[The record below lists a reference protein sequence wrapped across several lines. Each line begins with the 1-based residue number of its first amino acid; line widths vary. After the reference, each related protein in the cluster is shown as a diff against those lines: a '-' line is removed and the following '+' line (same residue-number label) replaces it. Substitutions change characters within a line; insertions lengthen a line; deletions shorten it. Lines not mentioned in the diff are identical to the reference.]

1 MDELQSK
8 TNQTVFAA
16 VFPHKQNN
24 WHIYIYNY
32 ICIYIEIHT
41 HIVVLFTVSVLRR
54 ICVSRQKRAQAGR
67 QAVWLAGS
75 PSSFPSDFAGTRNQS
90 GSGFLNGGGKH
101 RRRHYSAVINLLF
114 ILTREEQEGGKRKK
128 KEEEKKKNNFSG
140 GLGSCL
146 GSKSESKRGFP
157 VAGARLPIKDESV
170 LSLPAA
176 ASRQRSNHSPPPPP
190 PPQRP

>member
-1 MDELQSK
+1 M
-8 TNQTVFAA
+8 
-16 VFPHKQNN
+16 
-24 WHIYIYNY
+24 
-32 ICIYIEIHT
+32 
-41 HIVVLFTVSVLRR
+41 LRR

-67 QAVWLAGS
+67 QAAWLAGS

-101 RRRHYSAVINLLF
+101 RRRHYSAIINLLF
-114 ILTREEQEGGKRKK
+114 IMTREEQEGGKKG
-128 KEEEKKKNNFSG
+128 KKKNYFSG